1 MTFILDQLRSLGQFA
16 QRWAQK
22 HPREAS
28 VVGGLGTG
36 FLAGL
41 IGLGGAE
48 ERIWILLFLLEV
60 PLKSMFVVNLLLSL
74 VTTSTSFVIRFQ
86 QGVITTNALNLALTM
101 ILTSPIG
108 GYLGGVLCHR
118 SPERALRYFL
128 ATILLVV
135 SVDLIL
141 AAFSY
146 LPKTSIVFTPT
157 LQLILAATF
166 GFLIGLVAG
175 LVGVA
180 GGEYRIP
187 TFVFLF
193 GTTIKVAGTA
203 SQLVSIPT
211 VIAGLLRHRRSTK
224 LSPRERE
231 VTLWLGLGSFI
242 GVLVG
247 VGFLLSAP
255 DWLIRFIF
263 AAVLLYTSYRL
274 YTSPVGLNQPE
285 AKKHPP

>member
-1 MTFILDQLRSLGQFA
+1 MTFILDPLQRLGQFVHL
-16 QRWAQK
+16 WAQN

-28 VVGGLGTG
+28 FVGGLGTG

-48 ERIWILLFLLEV
+48 ERIWIILFLLEV
-60 PLKSMFVVNLLLSL
+60 PLRSMFVVNLLVSL

-86 QGVITTNALNLALTM
+86 QGFITTNAFNLALTM

-108 GYLGGVLCHR
+108 GYLGGVLCHK

-135 SVDLIL
+135 SADLIL
-141 AAFSY
+141 AAFSL
-146 LPKTSIVFTPT
+146 LPKVSIVFTPT
-157 LQLILAATF
+157 LQLIFAATF

-175 LVGVA
+175 LIGVA

-211 VIAGLLRHRRSTK
+211 VMAGLLRHHRSTK
-224 LSPRERE
+224 LSPRERN
-231 VTLWLGLGSFI
+231 VTLWLALGSFF

-247 VGFLLSAP
+247 VEGLLLAP
-255 DWLIRFIF
+255 DWLIRLIF
-263 AAVLLYTSYRL
+263 AAVLLYTSYGL
-274 YTSPVGLNQPE
+274 YTSPVDLNQSE
-285 AKKHPP
+285 AKK